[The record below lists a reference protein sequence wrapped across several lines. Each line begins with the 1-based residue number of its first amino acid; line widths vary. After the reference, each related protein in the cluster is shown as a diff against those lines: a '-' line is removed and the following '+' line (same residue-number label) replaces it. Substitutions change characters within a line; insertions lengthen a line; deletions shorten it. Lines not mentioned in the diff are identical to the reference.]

1 MVTTT
6 RSDTGEVCRY
16 VLRPNYSLSW
26 KAAKL
31 CFATIAGVVITVAF
45 AFTLVG
51 LWPILPFAGLELAL
65 LGYCFYRCAANA
77 QFCEVVTVGSDT
89 VKVEKGRGRPES
101 CWNMP
106 RAWAAVAIERHA
118 LRGYPSQLF
127 LRSHGRR
134 VELGKFLN
142 EDERRDLAVNLGRTL
157 RCSVA

>member
-6 RSDTGEVCRY
+6 RSDAGEGCRY
-16 VLRPNYSLSW
+16 VLRPNHSLSW

-31 CFATIAGVVITVAF
+31 WFATIAGVVLTVAL
-45 AFTLVG
+45 AFTLMG

-65 LGYCFYRCAANA
+65 LGYCFYRCAANG
-77 QFCEVVTVGSDT
+77 QFCEVVTVGTDT

-101 CWNMP
+101 HWDLP

-118 LRGYPSQLF
+118 VRGHPSRLF

-142 EDERRDLAVNLGRTL
+142 EDERRGLAVDLGRAL
-157 RCSVA
+157 GRAVA